1 MGRASMTG
9 ARLTE
14 IDVTAAIEGDPK
26 LRRLTNIIANSSA
39 QAVPRKAITQVL
51 NRTAGRARKVALES
65 YDDWLDGPT
74 DFTTS
79 EKATLFR
86 RAKAFKV
93 PTTPAA
99 AARLNASTLPDI
111 ETAVF
116 IRPTQSSYLDKLI
129 EPTKIGELYNRK
141 PIIVPHERNLKTFEK
156 LRARHIAGARAARAQ
171 RVRNVRRS
179 GGQARDVARVKML
192 PNARLVAETGNVYR
206 LRQSKVIARLLD
218 HPDVFEIELGTI
230 SHLSPGIYFR
240 FYPQPGNPELQI
252 VRKLFHYEPDVVL
265 PGNLP
270 FTESGVAVMRD
281 NFAEFYRAELIRCF
295 REFDIPI
302 PRYLLRSGESAR

>member
-1 MGRASMTG
+1 MTG
-9 ARLTE
+9 ERLSE
-14 IDVTAAIEGDPK
+14 IDVTSAVEQDPK

-39 QAVPRKAITQVL
+39 KAVPRKAITQVL
-51 NRTAGRARKVALES
+51 NRTAGRARRVALDS

-74 DFTTS
+74 AFTTS

-86 RAKAFKV
+86 RAKDFKV

-99 AARLNASTLPDI
+99 AERLNSAPLPDI
-111 ETAVF
+111 ETAVY

-129 EPTKIGELYNRK
+129 EPTRIGELYDRK

-156 LRARHIAGARAARAQ
+156 LRAQHIAGARAQRAQ
-171 RVRNVRRS
+171 SVRQVRAR
-179 GGQARDVARVKML
+179 GGRAADVPRVKML
-192 PNARLVAETGNVYR
+192 PNARLVAETGNVFR

-218 HPDVFEIELGTI
+218 HADVFEIEIGVV

-240 FYPQPGNPELQI
+240 FYPQPGNPDVQV

-270 FTESGVAVMRD
+270 FTESGVDVMRD
-281 NFAEFYRAELIRCF
+281 NFAEFYRDELIRCF

-302 PRYLLRSGESAR
+302 PRYLLRSGETSR